1 MGILVENVNT
11 RKMSSTTAPQQTR
24 VKHSQFKQKF
34 KQQRL
39 PAWQPILTA
48 DTVLPAFF
56 LIGLLFIPLGVA
68 LLYFS
73 ENVQEFQLDYT
84 DCKQSNAPLNE
95 SLATSGPRRCADV
108 IQDKGNPKCTCEIP
122 FNLETAMTK
131 NVYMYYG
138 LDNFYQNHRRYVKS
152 RDDKQLRGDSIS
164 ALSSDC
170 SPFDKDDKEKK
181 IAPCGAIANS
191 MFNDT
196 LRLKISGGSEVGLLK
211 TGIAWPSDKQIKF
224 KNPPGSFDP
233 SDEENFAFSGYTKPL
248 YWSKPVWELD
258 TETENNTNN
267 GYQNEDLIVW
277 MRTAAFPSFRKL
289 YRRINHENEYF
300 KYSLP
305 ASTYTLLVEYN
316 YPVTQFNGAKRM
328 ILSTT
333 SFLGGKNNF
342 LGIAYIA
349 VGSICLLL
357 GVVFLIIHIKFG
369 KRAADLNIN
378 QSTPYSD

>member
-1 MGILVENVNT
+1 MRSVSEGI
-11 RKMSSTTAPQQTR
+11 R
-24 VKHSQFKQKF
+24 VTDSQFKQKF

-84 DCKQSNAPLNE
+84 DCPQVDGPLNA
-95 SLATSGPRRCADV
+95 SLATSGPRKCSDV
-108 IQDKGNPKCTCEIP
+108 IQDPGMPPCKCRIP
-122 FNLETAMTK
+122 FRLESTFSK

-152 RDDKQLRGDSIS
+152 RDDKQLRGNSMS
-164 ALSSDC
+164 SLSTDC
-170 SPFDKDDKEKK
+170 SPFDKDPDNNNRW

-196 LRLKISGGSEVGLLK
+196 LTLVTSEEDEVGLLK
-211 TGIAWPSDKQIKF
+211 TDIAWPSDKQIKF
-224 KNPPGSFDP
+224 KNPPGSLDP
-233 SDEENFAFSGYTKPL
+233 NDVENFAFKDYTSPL
-248 YWSKPVWELD
+248 YWSKPVWKLD
-258 TETENNTNN
+258 TTTPNDTNN

-289 YRRINHENEYF
+289 YRRIDHDREGF

-305 ASTYTLLVEYN
+305 ADSYSLLVDYN
-316 YPVTQFNGAKRM
+316 YPVTQFNGKKRM

-369 KRAADLNIN
+369 KRGSELNIN
-378 QSTPYSD
+378 QSTPYSDQ